1 MPRYELVLVVQPTIE
16 EEPLNAL
23 VAKVT
28 QTISDLKGQVH
39 QVDAWGKRRLAYPIK
54 KYREGFYFLFQAEMP
69 TSAVRTLERSLK
81 LMEDIMR
88 YLVVRQVVE
97 PAPAKAETAAQ

>member
-1 MPRYELVLVVQPTIE
+1 MPSYELVLVVQPTME

-23 VAKVT
+23 VDKIT

-39 QVDAWGKRRLAYPIK
+39 QVDAWGKRRLAYSIMR
-54 KYREGFYFLFQAEMP
+54 YREGFYFLIQAEMP
-69 TSAVRTLERSLK
+69 ASAVRGLERSLK
-81 LMEDIMR
+81 LMEDVLR

-97 PAPAKAETAAQ
+97 PAPAKAETAVQ